1 MSKPTPKKNPF
12 DTSNEEEEIAGVDSP
27 VDTNNQFTFGG
38 NNPEDLIKK
47 GLKNSGI
54 PEEAVKAGIKIGQE
68 IIKESKFID
77 YFSLD
82 FLKPYF
88 KVNNKYVLI
97 KLKNIILPF
106 LHKVDSNKTNN
117 FEFPDLYIPLM
128 AFITY
133 VLLIG
138 FNSAFQQ
145 DKIIFQPEILGKVFS
160 KDFFILLFEVCLL
173 KLTMFIFSS
182 IQIPFMDLLC
192 YFGYKM
198 VLIVFVFIFW
208 IVFPVKKIL
217 YFLISFISLLSMIF
231 FTKCLKMRV
240 AQDNN
245 FQKIIIY
252 LASTLEVVTILLL
265 LLDLYIYTS

>member
-1 MSKPTPKKNPF
+1 
-12 DTSNEEEEIAGVDSP
+12 
-27 VDTNNQFTFGG
+27 
-38 NNPEDLIKK
+38 
-47 GLKNSGI
+47 
-54 PEEAVKAGIKIGQE
+54 
-68 IIKESKFID
+68 
-77 YFSLD
+77 
-82 FLKPYF
+82 
-88 KVNNKYVLI
+88 
-97 KLKNIILPF
+97 
-106 LHKVDSNKTNN
+106 
-117 FEFPDLYIPLM
+117 M

-192 YFGYKM
+192 YIGYKM
-198 VLIVFVFIFW
+198 VLIVFVVIFW

-217 YFLISFISLLSMIF
+217 YVLISFISLLSMIF